1 MAKQKDINY
10 GIPEQNAPDAFK
22 ATKTYGNQVANYILN
37 EWFYGNGGGSRYY
50 DSREEFTRLR
60 LYARGQQN
68 TAKYKRELA
77 VDGDLSFLNLD
88 WEPVPI
94 IPKFVDLVVNK
105 KQDRVFDVTAKAMDT
120 VSTEKKK
127 RDFEELELEMKN
139 KEQLLAMQ
147 EATGVNMFENDPAS
161 LPESQAELDIYMS
174 LNYKQLAEIAA
185 ETTVEYVFESNN
197 YHNLKRRLTRD
208 IVEVGMACAKHDF
221 DPQKGVVVKY
231 VDPAELIYSYTEDP
245 DFSDTYYFGEVKR
258 VTVADMVQMFPKMT
272 PSQVQRARSASAGH
286 FDTFGIDY
294 DQVQEEGNETREAN
308 KVELLFF
315 SWKATHR
322 DIHKIRTNKKG
333 GLKAIKRDETFE
345 GPKTKEAEFEKTE
358 RVEEV
363 VYQGVKVIG
372 DDSLLL
378 KWELQKNM
386 VRSKSSEL
394 NAHMPFVVSAPN
406 YYKGIQ
412 DSLVKRITKY
422 ADMIQLTYLKIQQV
436 IQRTVPPG
444 LYIDMDGLAELDMGD
459 GSFYSAKEAIN
470 MFFQTGSIVGR
481 SLTVD
486 GDGNRGA
493 VPIQE
498 LPGSQGTQLQSLIG
512 AQQYYLEQIRA
523 VTGIN
528 EAIDATS
535 PDPKT
540 LVGVQDQ
547 QIINSNTA
555 TRHILDGILS
565 MTKRMADAVVLR
577 MQDVFHYHPL
587 ADNFKRAV
595 GRTNALVIEE
605 LGDLHLK
612 DFGIFIDLEPDE
624 QQKNFLEQ
632 NIQQALQQ
640 GLINIDDAIDVRQIK
655 NLKLANQVLKLA
667 RKKKAEDDSARQQ
680 QEFQAQSQAQA
691 QGAMQIKQAE
701 AEMMQMKSQIEMK
714 QRQFETQMKTQEL
727 AAEMEF
733 EKEIL
738 MLKQQLQK
746 ELLSMEQSNENM
758 MADKNNQATHKREEL
773 KNSPSNTGGIGIA
786 SKSNTIDHQ
795 IKGKGLLG

>member
-1 MAKQKDINY
+1 MAKRNDKDY
-10 GIPEQNAPDAFK
+10 GIPDQNAPDGVK
-22 ATKTYGNQVANYILN
+22 GTKTYGNQVANYILS
-37 EWFYGNGGGSRYY
+37 EWFEGGGGNARFY
-50 DSREEFTRLR
+50 DSREEFSRLR

-77 VDGDLSFLNLD
+77 TDGDLSFLNLD

-105 KQDRVFDVTAKAMDT
+105 KQDRVFDISAKAMDT
-120 VSTEKKK
+120 ISTEKKK
-127 RDFEELELEMKN
+127 RDFQVLEDEMKN
-139 KEQLLAMQ
+139 KEQLAMMQ
-147 EATGVNMFENDPAS
+147 QATGVEMFENDPAT
-161 LPESQAELDIYMS
+161 LPESQAELDIYMN

-185 ETTVEYVFESNN
+185 ETTVEYVLESNN
-197 YHNLKRRLTRD
+197 YNSLKRRLTRD
-208 IVEVGMACAKHDF
+208 IVEVGMAVAKHDF
-221 DPQKGVVVKY
+221 DPQKGVTIQY
-231 VDPAELIYSYTEDP
+231 VDPADLIYSYAEDP
-245 DFSDTYYFGEVKR
+245 DFSDVYYYGEVKR
-258 VTVADMVQMFPKMT
+258 ITMADLKQMFPHLGPVELQKCR
-272 PSQVQRARSASAGH
+272 QASAGH
-286 FDTFGIDY
+286 FDSYGIEY
-294 DQVQEEGNETREAN
+294 DAVHSHGEEREAN
-308 KVELLFF
+308 KCELLFF

-386 VRSKSSEL
+386 VRSKSSDL

-406 YYKGIQ
+406 YYRGLQ

-459 GSFYSAKEAIN
+459 GSFYSARDAIN

-481 SLTVD
+481 SLTQG
-486 GDGNRGA
+486 GDPNRGA
-493 VPIQE
+493 IPIQE
-498 LPGSQGTQLQSLIG
+498 LPGSNGQQLQHLIG

-528 EAIDATS
+528 EAIDATT

-565 MTKRMADAVVLR
+565 LTKRLADAVVLR
-577 MQDVFHYHPL
+577 MQDVFEFHPL
-587 ADNFKRAV
+587 SKNFQRAV
-595 GRTNALVIEE
+595 GRTNALVIKE
-605 LGDLHLK
+605 LGNLHLK

-624 QQKNFLEQ
+624 AQKNFLEQ

-640 GLINIDDAIDVRQIK
+640 QLINIDDAIDVRQIK

-667 RKKKAEDDSARQQ
+667 RKKKADEDSQRRQQ
-680 QEFQAQSQAQA
+680 EMQAQSEAQA
-691 QGAMQIKQAE
+691 QGALQVKQAE
-701 AEMMQMKSQIEMK
+701 QEMLQMEAQMKMQARE
-714 QRQFETQMKTQEL
+714 FETQMKTQEL

-746 ELLSMEQSNENM
+746 ELLTMEQANEQVLT
-758 MADKNNQATHKREEL
+758 DKNNNAKSQQEQMKG
-773 KNSPSNTGGIGIA
+773 SPSNTGGIGIA
-786 SKSNTIDHQ
+786 SKSNTVDGQ
-795 IKGKGLLG
+795 LKGKGLLG

>member
-1 MAKQKDINY
+1 MAIKRDMDY
-10 GIPEQNAPDAFK
+10 GIPEQNAPDSFK
-22 ATKTYGNQVANYILN
+22 ATDTYGNQVANYILG
-37 EWFYGNGGGSRYY
+37 EWFYGNGGGSRFY
-50 DSREEFTRLR
+50 DSREEFNRLR

-120 VSTEKKK
+120 VSTEKKQH
-127 RDFEELELEMKN
+127 DFKVLETEMKN
-139 KEQLLAMQ
+139 KEQLAELQ
-147 EATGVNMFENDPAS
+147 QATGVNMFENDPNS
-161 LPESQAELDIYMS
+161 LPESQAELEIYMS

-197 YHNLKRRLTRD
+197 YNNLKRRLTRD
-208 IVEVGMACAKHDF
+208 IVEVGMACARNDF
-221 DPQKGVVVKY
+221 DPQKGVIIDY
-231 VDPAELIYSYTEDP
+231 VDPADLIYSYTEDP
-245 DFSDTYYFGEVKR
+245 DFSDAYYFGEVKR
-258 VTVADMVQMFPKMT
+258 VTVADMVQMFPHMT
-272 PSQVQRARSASAGH
+272 PEEVQRARQSGASH
-286 FDTFGIDY
+286 FDTFGIEY
-294 DQVQEEGNETREAN
+294 DQVQQENSELREAN

-333 GLKAIKRDETFE
+333 GLKAIKRDESFE

-386 VRSKSSEL
+386 VRSKSSDL

-406 YYKGIQ
+406 YYKGLQ

-436 IQRTVPPG
+436 VQRTVPPG

-459 GSFYSAKEAIN
+459 GSFYSAKDAIN

-481 SLTVD
+481 SLTKD
-486 GDGNRGA
+486 GDPNRGS

-498 LPGSQGTQLQSLIG
+498 LPGSQGQQLQSLIG

-565 MTKRMADAVVLR
+565 LTKRTADAVVLR
-577 MQDVFHYHPL
+577 MQDVFQYHPL
-587 ADNFKRAV
+587 AENFARSV
-595 GRTNALVIEE
+595 GRTNSLVIKE
-605 LGDLHLK
+605 LGKLHLK

-624 QQKNFLEQ
+624 VQKQFLEQ

-640 GLINIDDAIDVRQIK
+640 QLINIDDAIDVRQIK

-667 RKKKAEDDSARQQ
+667 RKKKAQDDSQRQQ
-680 QEFQAQSQAQA
+680 QEFQAQSEAQT
-691 QGAMQIKQAE
+691 QTAMQVKQAE
-701 AEMMQMKSQIEMK
+701 AEIMQMKAKIEMESA
-714 QRQFETQMKTQEL
+714 QFATQMKTQEL

-746 ELLSMEQSNENM
+746 ELLTMEQANENIQNE
-758 MADKNNQATHKREEL
+758 KNNQATQKREEL

-786 SKSNTIDHQ
+786 SKSNTIDRQ